1 MSRGRAVRWQ
11 RGATMLVVMVLMTV
25 MLLGAI
31 GMARHVEVGTVAAGN
46 SAFRDVS
53 LQVSEVGLN
62 TAFRAVRDMPFAGE
76 DLDAAAW
83 YWATP
88 RTEDAVGLPD
98 VNWNAAPEVVVDA
111 YRVRYVVERMCQ
123 ATPVTDALR
132 ECLVRQVQVLG
143 SARAEEEALDPPN
156 SRQYRVTV
164 RVTGPRGTTVF
175 TQALVTKG

>member
-1 MSRGRAVRWQ
+1 MSTVRPVRSQ

-62 TAFRAVRDMPFAGE
+62 TAFRAVRDMPFTAE
-76 DLDAAAW
+76 DTNAAAW
-83 YWATP
+83 YWSTP
-88 RTEDAVGLPD
+88 RPEDPSGLPD
-98 VNWNAAPEVVVDA
+98 VDWSAAPEVVVDA
-111 YRVRYVVERMCQ
+111 YRVRYVVERLCQ
-123 ATPVTDALR
+123 ASPVSEPLR
-132 ECLVRQVQVLG
+132 ECLVRQVQVLA

>member
-1 MSRGRAVRWQ
+1 
-11 RGATMLVVMVLMTV
+11 MLVVMVLMTV

-62 TAFRAVRDMPFAGE
+62 TAFRAVRNMPFTAE
-76 DLDAAAW
+76 DTDIAAW
-83 YWATP
+83 YWSTP
-88 RTEDAVGLPD
+88 RPEDPSGLPD
-98 VNWNAAPEVVVDA
+98 VDWNAAPEVVVDA
-111 YRVRYVVERMCQ
+111 YRARYVVERLCQ
-123 ATPVTDALR
+123 ASPVSEPLR
-132 ECLVRQVQVLG
+132 ECLVRQVQVLA